1 MIATMLLGLLALGS
15 GPVLAQEKKAAA
27 PAKPATAPAAPAK
40 PAAAAPADN
49 MQILRD
55 KVAADKKVVVAAAM
69 ELTEAEA
76 KGFWPVYDE
85 YQKKL
90 HKINDGIATV
100 ISDYAKAYN
109 AKSLSDQKALQL
121 LDRYIALE
129 DDELKLR
136 KAMLPKL
143 SKALPGLK
151 VARYMQ
157 LENKV
162 RALVKYEL
170 AAEIPLAQ

>member
-1 MIATMLLGLLALGS
+1 VKVIATLLLGLLALGS

-27 PAKPATAPAAPAK
+27 PAKPATTPAK
-40 PAAAAPADN
+40 PAAAPADN

-76 KGFWPVYDE
+76 KAFWPVYE
-85 YQKKL
+85 QYQKDL
-90 HKINDGIATV
+90 HKINDGIATL
-100 ISDYAKAYN
+100 ISGYAKEYN
-109 AKSLSDQKALQL
+109 ANSLTDEKAKQL
-121 LDRYIALE
+121 VDRYIALE
-129 DDELKLR
+129 EQEVKLK
-136 KAMLPKL
+136 KSVMPKL
-143 SKALPGLK
+143 SKALPGRK

>member
-1 MIATMLLGLLALGS
+1 MIATMLLGLLALGA
-15 GPVLAQEKKAAA
+15 GPVLGQEKKAAA
-27 PAKPATAPAAPAK
+27 PAKPAAAPAK
-40 PAAAAPADN
+40 PAGSAPADN

-69 ELTEAEA
+69 ELTESEA
-76 KGFWPVYDE
+76 KAFWPIYE
-85 YQKKL
+85 QYQKDL
-90 HKINDGIATV
+90 HKINDGIATL
-100 ISDYAKAYN
+100 ISGYAKEYN
-109 AKSLSDQKALQL
+109 ANSLTDEKAKQL
-121 LDRYIALE
+121 VDRYIALE
-129 DDELKLR
+129 EQEVKLK
-136 KAMLPKL
+136 KAVMPKL
-143 SKALPGLK
+143 SKALPGRK

>member
-1 MIATMLLGLLALGS
+1 VKWIATMLLGLLALGS

-27 PAKPATAPAAPAK
+27 PAKPASAPAK
-40 PAAAAPADN
+40 SAAAAPADN

-76 KGFWPVYDE
+76 KAFWPIYE
-85 YQKKL
+85 QYQKDL
-90 HKINDGIATV
+90 HKINDGIATL
-100 ISDYAKAYN
+100 ISGYAKEYN
-109 AKSLSDQKALQL
+109 ANSLTDAKAKQL
-121 LDRYIALE
+121 VDRYIALE
-129 DDELKLR
+129 EQEVKLK
-136 KAMLPKL
+136 KSVMPKL
-143 SKALPGLK
+143 SKALPGRK